1 MPVRRIT
8 LIGEKPVPLWDFR
21 RSVEM
26 IEHGYRLAYQAI
38 ADWPAQ
44 DKPSMWRR
52 LGVKSVLED
61 LLKALDRRG

>member
-1 MPVRRIT
+1 M
-8 LIGEKPVPLWDFR
+8 PLWDFR